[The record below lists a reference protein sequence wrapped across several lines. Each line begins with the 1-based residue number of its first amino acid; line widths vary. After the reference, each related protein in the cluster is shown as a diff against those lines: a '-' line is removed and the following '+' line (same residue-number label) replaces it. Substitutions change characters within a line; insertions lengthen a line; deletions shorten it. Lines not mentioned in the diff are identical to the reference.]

1 MYGLSSRVSSAKAG
15 SPHHGIRSACR
26 PLPVAMVLRFAALP
40 VRRRMG
46 VVETDKP
53 LAVRP

>member
-1 MYGLSSRVSSAKAG
+1 
-15 SPHHGIRSACR
+15 
-26 PLPVAMVLRFAALP
+26 LPVAMVLRFAALP
-40 VRRRMG
+40 VRRRMS